1 MPKFLKHRVN
11 GVIYPFNESMSKHP
25 DMELVD
31 EPDEQFAAAKSKAE
45 AEAPKKRKKRAT
57 KAEMA
62 ARESFDS
69 SPDDAA

>member
-1 MPKFLKHRVN
+1 MPKFLKHKVN
-11 GVIYPFNESMSKHP
+11 GVVYPFNESMSKHP

-31 EPDEQFAAAKSKAE
+31 KPDAQFAEAKSKAE

-62 ARESFDS
+62 ARELSDNT
-69 SPDDAA
+69 PDEAA